1 MTPYYIYKRNKGKHV
16 CLPFLFYCPTSN
28 RLLDLRLNFLGYIYD
43 VRACV
48 NSSTLLEDISIVA
61 SLSYSVNG
69 STHLG

>member
-43 VRACV
+43 VEPV
-48 NSSTLLEDISIVA
+48 
-61 SLSYSVNG
+61 
-69 STHLG
+69 